1 VKPFNLGLPDASEA
15 ISSHGQQQQLSEEVI
30 VKQRLASPFPRFSVF
45 LWAMKRSIVI
55 SHDFHFSLCHSAD
68 AYIAAAAPAPAHG
81 LRDIEETSHPS
92 SSTAETVRGKSFKSG
107 SVLVEPFY

>member
-45 LWAMKRSIVI
+45 LWAMKRPIVI
-55 SHDFHFSLCHSAD
+55 SHDFHFSLCVTVLMPTLLLLLLLLLLLMALETLRRLATLQAPQQKLFEARVLNLV
-68 AYIAAAAPAPAHG
+68 AY
-81 LRDIEETSHPS
+81 
-92 SSTAETVRGKSFKSG
+92 
-107 SVLVEPFY
+107 

>member
-1 VKPFNLGLPDASEA
+1 MGYEEA
-15 ISSHGQQQQLSEEVI
+15 YRHFS
-30 VKQRLASPFPRFSVF
+30 RFP
-45 LWAMKRSIVI
+45 LL
-55 SHDFHFSLCHSAD
+55 SLCHSAD
-68 AYIAAAAPAPAHG
+68 AYIAAAAPAPAPAHG